1 MKKIEIYSKQWCP
14 YCLKAKSLL
23 KSKGLSY
30 EDIDVTEDMA
40 QKQEMIARSGR
51 RTVPQIFID
60 GEAMGG
66 YDDISQL
73 NATGELDKM
82 LGIDMAEQ
90 HAKIYDV
97 VIIGAGPAGLS
108 AAIYASRKNIST
120 LLIALDIGGQ
130 MGTTYDIANYPGIKQ
145 ISGPD
150 LVEQF
155 MAHVD
160 QYNVEKL
167 IGERVN
173 GIGIKDHHK
182 VVKTESGKEIL
193 AKAVIITT
201 GAFKRKLD
209 IPGEKELTGKGVVYC
224 STCDGPLF
232 KDLSIAIVGGG
243 NSGLEAAL
251 EMENIASKVYLISG
265 GEWRGDQILQDK
277 VAANQEIEVLKFH
290 RPVEIHGT
298 QHVEGITL
306 KNVRTNETRYLD
318 VRGVFIEVGLFP
330 NTDFAL
336 DLMETNRRG
345 EIKVNNEGDTG
356 VRGIFAAGDV
366 TDKRDKQIVIAAG
379 DGARA
384 ALTAFNYIMTQ
395 I

>member
-1 MKKIEIYSKQWCP
+1 MKTIEVYSKQWCP
-14 YCLKAKSLL
+14 YCLKAKALL
-23 KSKGLSY
+23 KTKGLDY
-30 EDIDVTEDMA
+30 AEIDVTEDTA
-40 QKQEMIARSGR
+40 QEQEMIARSGR

-60 GEAMGG
+60 GESFGG

-73 NATGELDKM
+73 NATGELDKI
-82 LGIDMAEQ
+82 LGFDTVGQ
-90 HAKIYDV
+90 YAKVYDV
-97 VIIGAGPAGLS
+97 IIIGAGPAGLS
-108 AAIYASRKNIST
+108 AAIYASRKNLAT

-130 MGTTYDIANYPGIKQ
+130 MGTTYEIANYPGIQ
-145 ISGPD
+145 NISGPD
-150 LVEQF
+150 LVAQF

-160 QYNVEKL
+160 QYKVEKL

-173 GIGIKDHHK
+173 SISIKDRRR
-182 VVKTESGKEIL
+182 VVITDSGKEIL

-201 GAFKRKLD
+201 GAFKRKLE
-209 IPGEKELTGKGVVYC
+209 IPGEKELSGKGVVYC

-232 KDLSIAIVGGG
+232 KDLPIAIVGGG

-251 EMENIASKVYLISG
+251 EMDGIASKVYLISG
-265 GEWRGDQILQDK
+265 SEWKGDQILQDK
-277 VAANQEIEVLKFH
+277 VAANKGIEALKFH
-290 RPVEIHGT
+290 KPVEIHGN
-298 QHVEGITL
+298 QQVEGLTL
-306 KNVRTNETRYLD
+306 QNTRTNETRRLE
-318 VRGVFIEVGLFP
+318 VKGVFIEVGLFP

-336 DLMETNRRG
+336 DLLETNRRG
-345 EIKVNNEGDTG
+345 EIKVDNEGDTG

-395 I
+395 V